1 MVFLFNRVAEV
12 RIGKPGEEG
21 LVINNLRTQ
30 FKIIKGKS
38 TKTDNSFISIFN
50 MNKDSRGFIEGEE
63 LDFILNVGYSDV
75 NSGLKLHRVFS
86 GDVTRAEHSKKG
98 SDIISKLIVID
109 KKEQANNTHIEENFK
124 EGTDTEDIL
133 KTVLKRYG
141 LTSIGINRIINRIKD
156 RGISQ
161 LQKQTINGISIFG
174 NFKEVMNKILDR
186 ENLEWTINDGEVI
199 VDNDTPDPTTATVI
213 SKDTGMIDIPIKREK
228 GIEVISLIQEGL
240 NVGRTIKIVSE
251 FITGFFKIRQVIYEG
266 DTLDGKWQARM
277 ITE

>member
-1 MVFLFNRVAEV
+1 MVFLFDRVAEV

-21 LVINNLRTQ
+21 IVINNLRIQ

-38 TKTDNSFISIFN
+38 TKTDNSFITIFN
-50 MNKDSRGFIEGEE
+50 MNKNSRGFIEGEK
-63 LDFILNVGYSDV
+63 LDFILNVGYSDA

-86 GDVTRAEHSKKG
+86 GDVTRVEHSKKG
-98 SDIISKLIVID
+98 SDIVSKLIVVD

-124 EGTDTEDIL
+124 EGTNTEDML
-133 KTVLKRYG
+133 KTILKRYG
-141 LTSIGINRIINRIKD
+141 LTSIGINRVINRIKD

-161 LQKQTINGISIFG
+161 LQKQVVNGISIFG

-199 VDNDTPDPTTATVI
+199 VDDDTPDPTTATVI
-213 SKDTGMIDIPIKREK
+213 SKDTGMIDFPIKREK
-228 GIEVISLIQEGL
+228 GIEVFSLIQEGL

-277 ITE
+277 IAV